1 MQRLSLRQ
9 PARTRVSAELTMRPI
24 LVATDFSDGAKR
36 AVEAA
41 APVWDAQ
48 RRSRNRGSS
57 IRLTASGEQRG
68 LRMALLDV
76 ARSRI
81 RDQSHTPRPVSAG
94 KQQRNWR
101 TATLEFFGAL
111 SVLIGVA
118 MGRIAWPLS

>member
-48 RRSRNRGSS
+48 RRSRTRGSS
-57 IRLTASGEQRG
+57 NRLTASGEQRG